1 MEWLVRVKASVEFD
15 EEFDAVT
22 PIIHP
27 TSNAHKKV

>member
-1 MEWLVRVKASVEFD
+1 MSLVVWVTATFKLD
-15 EEFDAVT
+15 KEFDAVT